1 MIHYILCL
9 APPSSVWCFQISP
22 CKYIF
27 MLILVEQLRRLTCHL
42 VVTDTE
48 YNLCHEN
55 HVYRGCFGTQM
66 ITYIASPLTLK
77 YGVAGY
83 QSKVVQ
89 NNKHNSIHTF
99 TSQFCCLSW
108 AFWSIPKWKR
118 ESKNISELRFPWVN
132 PLVFKSNLNMILV
145 SAVKEVHSV
154 LPGDNLNNWVF
165 SLFQSPR

>member
-27 MLILVEQLRRLTCHL
+27 MLILVEQLRRLTYHL

-89 NNKHNSIHTF
+89 NNKHNSKLSGL
-99 TSQFCCLSW
+99 TSWHAFQKNLSRNSWIDPQQQHHLNYLQRKKLLLKKYNKGYVADTCRTRKKHLQFML
-108 AFWSIPKWKR
+108 
-118 ESKNISELRFPWVN
+118 L
-132 PLVFKSNLNMILV
+132 
-145 SAVKEVHSV
+145 
-154 LPGDNLNNWVF
+154 
-165 SLFQSPR
+165 